1 MAARKKNDVATTK
14 KNEVALPYDYGTDAG
29 VGLDLS
35 LDDLK
40 IPFITL
46 AQSDSKILDE
56 DEEEKY
62 VPGGAPG
69 MLFNA
74 ATKQYSDRLLL
85 VPAVKRVTF
94 VEWLPERGGFAGEWM
109 PGDDVV
115 RQAKANAVKRNEMKN
130 PENGNELQETRSLFC
145 IVVDEK
151 MEPVGFCV
159 VACSSSKIGPWREYF
174 TALDTAK
181 VTRNAPLF
189 AHTIALSSVNA
200 VGKGK
205 KYKNFL
211 IAPAR
216 DAKGKFTTDP
226 LKANVIGSMIG
237 PDSAAYQAAVQLRDA
252 ITEGRAEADHETAE
266 DEAGDAPTKHF

>member
-1 MAARKKNDVATTK
+1 MASKKTNEIATVN
-14 KNEVALPYDYGTDAG
+14 KNEVALPFDYGVDAG
-29 VGLDLS
+29 VGLDLT

-46 AQSDSKILDE
+46 AQGDSKILDE
-56 DEEEKY
+56 DEENY

-85 VPAVKRVTF
+85 VPAVKRVTY
-94 VEWLPERGGFAGEWM
+94 VEWLPDRGGFAGEHL
-109 PGDDVV
+109 PSDPVV
-115 RQAKANAVKRNEMKN
+115 RQAKANAVSRNELRN
-130 PENGNELQETRSLFC
+130 PENGNQLQETRSIFC
-145 IVVDEK
+145 IVIDEAN
-151 MEPVGFCV
+151 EPVGFCV
-159 VACSSSKIGPWREYF
+159 VPFASSKIGPWREYF

-205 KYKNFL
+205 KYKNYQM
-211 IAPAR
+211 IPAR
-216 DAKGKFTTDP
+216 DADGNIATDP
-226 LKANVIGSMIG
+226 LKANVISSMIP

-252 ITEGRAEADHETAE
+252 ITEGRAEADRDTAE
-266 DEAGDAPTKHF
+266 DATGATSDGHF